1 MRSDMRKS
9 RITKDKILNII
20 EKHSVFYCDRFSY
33 NSASTRK
40 LIKKMKKSEGLVRVE
55 ISKHHSDL
63 LIVVRGKA
71 WQNAEMYGWKTALNS
86 EI

>member
-1 MRSDMRKS
+1 MKKS

-20 EKHSVFYCDRFSY
+20 EKHSVFYCNRFSY
-33 NSASTRK
+33 NSAPTRK
-40 LIKKMKKSEGLVRVE
+40 LIKKMECSGLIRVE

-71 WQNAEMYGWKTALNS
+71 WQNAKT
-86 EI
+86 